1 MNEAKP
7 LIKFDDF
14 SKVDMR
20 IGCVESAEEI
30 EGSDKLIKMQV
41 DFGDMGKRQ
50 ILAGIKSHYAPA
62 DLIGKKF
69 PFVVNIEP
77 RTMMGYESQ
86 GMILAADFEDMPVI
100 FHLDKDVNNGTVI
113 R

>member
-1 MNEAKP
+1 MNEQKP

-20 IGCVESAEEI
+20 IGYVESAEEI

-50 ILAGIKSHYAPA
+50 ILAGITLLQIWSEKNFRLW
-62 DLIGKKF
+62 LILNPGKLWEMSLK
-69 PFVVNIEP
+69 E
-77 RTMMGYESQ
+77 
-86 GMILAADFEDMPVI
+86 
-100 FHLDKDVNNGTVI
+100 
-113 R
+113 

>member
-1 MNEAKP
+1 MNEQKP

-14 SKVDMR
+14 LKIDMR
-20 IGCVESAEEI
+20 VGYVESAEEI
-30 EGSDKLIKMQV
+30 EGSDKIIKMQV

-50 ILAGIKSHYAPA
+50 ILAGIKPNYTPA
-62 DLIGKKF
+62 DLIGKKL

-77 RTMMGYESQ
+77 RKIMGNESQ
-86 GMILAADFEDMPVI
+86 GMILAADFEGAPVI
-100 FHLDKDVNNGTVI
+100 FHLDKDVSNGTLI

>member
-1 MNEAKP
+1 MNEQKP

-20 IGCVESAEEI
+20 IGYVESAEEI

-50 ILAGIKSHYAPA
+50 ILAGIKSNYTPA
-62 DLIGKKF
+62 DLVGKKL

-77 RTMMGYESQ
+77 RKIMGNESQ
-86 GMILAADFEDMPVI
+86 GMILAADFEDKPVI
-100 FHLDKDVNNGTVI
+100 FHLEKDVSNGTLI

>member
-1 MNEAKP
+1 MNEQKP

-14 SKVDMR
+14 EKIDMR
-20 IGCVESAEEI
+20 IGYVEVAEEI

-41 DFGDMGKRQ
+41 DFGEMGKRQ
-50 ILAGIKSHYAPA
+50 ILSGIKLWYTPE
-62 DLIGKKF
+62 DLLGKKF

-77 RTMMGYESQ
+77 RNIMGHESQ
-86 GMILAADFEDMPVI
+86 GMIVAADFEDVPVI
-100 FHLDKDVNNGTVI
+100 FHLDKDVSNGTLI